1 MILKDGRKFLGY
13 REMVRK
19 QPVSSIKIAMA
30 RSLRKQMT
38 LAEKLL
44 WESLR
49 DRRLDGHKF
58 RRQQIISGFIT
69 DFYCNE
75 VMLSV
80 EVDGPIHE
88 CSIKEDKERDNIFRK
103 ASITVLRFKNDE
115 VLKDIESVLTS
126 IRLTIF
132 DLLNRLPAPP
142 SHRQEKGDGG
152 MRYGETCCQSR

>member
-1 MILKDGRKFLGY
+1 MLLKDGRKFLGY

-19 QPVSSIKIAMA
+19 QRVSSVKISMA
-30 RSLRKQMT
+30 RALRKEMT
-38 LAEKLL
+38 LAEKML
-44 WESLR
+44 WERLR

-58 RRQQIISGFIT
+58 RRQQIIEGFIT

-75 VMLSV
+75 VLLSA

-88 CSIKEDKERDNIFRK
+88 TSIKEDQERDTVFYE
-103 ASITVLRFKNDE
+103 AGITVLRFKNDE
-115 VLKDIESVLTS
+115 VFKDIESVLTS

-132 DLLNRLPAPP
+132 DLLNRIPAPP

-152 MRYGETCCQSR
+152 LRYG